1 MVLEELRLNNEHK
14 NENENCQWD
23 DAEKLLL
30 VVRLLPTLLSPYSGL
45 LAAHKT
51 QLGSWDTGPLYLGG
65 VIFPRKEKL

>member
-14 NENENCQWD
+14 NENSQWD